1 MELSPRSPEERY
13 GPALLLAQ
21 QELKQRDPRI
31 IAEWAGV
38 RYEAG
43 GEGAGLFHVPYWGE
57 IFTVSFPAGVVRDAG
72 GAEPHI
78 WQRLV
83 ILHYLLNASGM
94 PMADRWIA
102 FRELP
107 GGLGYD
113 SVFQARVN
121 RRLTRAFGDRVA
133 EFKLASIA
141 LGGMPLSVGDAAF
154 AFDIFPRLRVAVV
167 IYEGDEEFSA
177 SANFIFDGHADR
189 YLPTEDL
196 VVLGETVASRLSKYQ
211 A

>member
-1 MELSPRSPEERY
+1 MRFW
-13 GPALLLAQ
+13 
-21 QELKQRDPRI
+21 DDT
-31 IAEWAGV
+31 
-38 RYEAG
+38 
-43 GEGAGLFHVPYWGE
+43 
-57 IFTVSFPAGVVRDAG
+57 FTVSYPQGLVRDSRG
-72 GAEPHI
+72 EEPHI

-83 ILHYLLNASGM
+83 ILHYLLHASGM

-121 RRLTRAFGDRVA
+121 RRLTRAFGDQLGTFSEAA
-133 EFKLASIA
+133 EA
-141 LGGMPLSVGDAAF
+141 LGGVPLSVGDAAF
-154 AFDIFPRLRVAVV
+154 AFDLFPRLRVAVV